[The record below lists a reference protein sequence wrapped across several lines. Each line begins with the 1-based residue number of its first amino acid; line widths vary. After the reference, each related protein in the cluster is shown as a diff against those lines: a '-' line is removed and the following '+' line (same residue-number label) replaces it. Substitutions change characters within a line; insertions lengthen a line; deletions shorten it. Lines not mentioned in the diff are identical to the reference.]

1 MAPRS
6 RSGGKRGTAL
16 GVVCVV
22 GAESA
27 GKTTLCQHLAD
38 AFDVPWLPEYARDH
52 LDGSPYGEATVA
64 AIAREQM
71 RREAALLA
79 SGAAHVVLD
88 TDLAV
93 IWVWWRVK
101 FGPPPAWLE
110 RAFRAQ
116 PARFYLLCRPDLPWQ
131 PDPLRESRG
140 GRWTIHRRYVGLLSS
155 RQLPFAEIGGSGPV
169 RFDAAVAAAAPTLA
183 ASGRP
188 SPTAAGSP
196 VANKPAR

>member
-1 MAPRS
+1 MAAGNPAVEGR
-6 RSGGKRGTAL
+6 RKLAIGI
-16 GVVCVV
+16 VCVV

-27 GKTTLCQHLAD
+27 GKTTVCQHLAA
-38 AFDVPWLPEYARDH
+38 AFGVPWLPEYAREH

-79 SGAAHVVLD
+79 SGAGRVVLD

-131 PDPLRESRG
+131 PDPLRESPG
-140 GRWTIHRRYVGLLSS
+140 ERWGIHRRYVALLSS
-155 RQLPFAEIGGSGPV
+155 RALPFAEIGGRGAARS
-169 RFDAAVAAAAPTLA
+169 DAAVAAAAPVLGGAGCRT
-183 ASGRP
+183 P
-188 SPTAAGSP
+188 AAGCP
-196 VANKPAR
+196 PATTRDR